1 MSTYSGGGGRRRP
14 TSYVRVKEP
23 AVGFFVAGSAEEGL
37 NGLYGRT
44 DKAPPGSSAPGD
56 VEISYR
62 HLDTGWFMA
71 LRRGKGADDAEWVFV
86 DPAGHERLVNAEYTL
101 IPGSGQKWKHAP
113 PKGKSSGWFSSFS
126 RRGGGETNRGEET
139 NEGDD
144 TEKPTTDET
153 RVEASKT
160 QTKDTYHELP
170 WQLIAIMGQDMLK
183 QLAGHKRYHDG
194 LVRAALNCQPP
205 NPERGFRGSL
215 DLVPPTESVE
225 AASTPDAD
233 MAMEDGDVEEAAAK
247 YAEALAP
254 NAGRR
259 RGRGR
264 TRRVGTCRARAETR
278 EGT

>member
-1 MSTYSGGGGRRRP
+1 MGDAQTRRGRSRCKRRITPQSTAYILAFLSVFNTALVLASASGLVGPGAMSTYSGGGGRRRP
-14 TSYVRVKEP
+14 TSYVRVKDP

-144 TEKPTTDET
+144 TEKPATDET
-153 RVEASKT
+153 RVEASNT

-183 QLAGHKRYHDG
+183 QLAGHKR
-194 LVRAALNCQPP
+194 
-205 NPERGFRGSL
+205 
-215 DLVPPTESVE
+215 
-225 AASTPDAD
+225 
-233 MAMEDGDVEEAAAK
+233 
-247 YAEALAP
+247 
-254 NAGRR
+254 
-259 RGRGR
+259 
-264 TRRVGTCRARAETR
+264 
-278 EGT
+278 